1 MRSEENPL
9 IEYFDERVEL
19 NDVDYDSIE
28 LLLTKV
34 ELSHD
39 DSPTL
44 LPYEPYFKVGMGYN
58 LNDNSMR
65 ASPFISEILYNSEP

>member
-39 DSPTL
+39 DSPTPGGIL
-44 LPYEPYFKVGMGYN
+44 
-58 LNDNSMR
+58 
-65 ASPFISEILYNSEP
+65 SESSFGFG